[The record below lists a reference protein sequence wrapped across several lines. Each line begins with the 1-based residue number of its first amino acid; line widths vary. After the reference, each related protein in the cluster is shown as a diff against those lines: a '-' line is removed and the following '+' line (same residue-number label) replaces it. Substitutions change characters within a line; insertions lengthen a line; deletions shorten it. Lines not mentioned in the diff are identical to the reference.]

1 MNNGLRNCLRV
12 SVILLALAAPS
23 AWPAN
28 AQSVPPPA
36 SLSDR
41 IQQIMNRP
49 EFAHANFGMEFM
61 SLKSG
66 KVVYAVNPQKMFV
79 PASNTKIFTEGTLLA
94 KLGSDYRFHT
104 SIYRTGLIDSKGQ
117 LKGDLI
123 LVASGDPNLSN
134 RVQPDGTLSFQ
145 DDDHSYGGPPVAGDP
160 LVVIKEMAK
169 QVAAKGIRVVEGR
182 VLVDTSLMPDG
193 PRETGSGAVV
203 SSIVVNDNLID
214 LVAKPGVKPGDPVV
228 FSPSPETSYVK
239 FVNHLTT
246 TAANTPPTFRDPDVT
261 TNPDGSI
268 VAVLT
273 GSLPLNAAPVV
284 ADFPVPSPTLFAQTV
299 FCEALAEQGIRIEP
313 AKHAA
318 APVFADLARHYTAEN
333 RVAEHISPPLSQEI
347 KVTLKVSQNLHAEL
361 SLRLIGAL
369 VAKDTT
375 DSVRAGFRAENEF
388 LQGAHLD
395 LAGAS
400 QADGAGGDP
409 GDAFSPDFACHYL
422 AYWSRRPDFRTFFEA
437 LPILG
442 KDGTLSDI
450 QVNSPAA
457 GHVFAKT
464 GTLRSRDRLNENVWL
479 RGKALSGYI
488 DTVSGERLAFAAYV
502 NNVSLPPDS
511 DSADRIAGQALGEIA
526 AAAYSAPIESSYD
539 LIIRNGHV
547 IDGTGN
553 PWYAADVGIRGD
565 RIVAIGD
572 LSAQHATREIDAT
585 GRVVAPGFID
595 MLGQSETALLVD
607 NRSLSKL
614 SQGITTEIT
623 GENATVFPQS
633 DKTLAAMKP
642 MLDAYKFHLDWTTL
656 DGYFRRLEK
665 QGTPLNLGTYV
676 GSAQLRAAVIGYEDR
691 PPTPEELKQME
702 ALAAQAMKD
711 GALGVSSALVYPPNT
726 YAKTDELIAL
736 ARIAG
741 EYGGMYASHIRSEGT
756 TEMQA
761 LDEAIQIGR
770 EAHVPVEIFHLKVMG
785 KAHWGTMKDV
795 IAKIQAARDDGIDV
809 AANMYPYVAGSTAL
823 ASALPPWVAD
833 GGRGKMIARLKDPE
847 ARARIKRD
855 LAEEHP
861 DWENFYLDSGG
872 PSGIL
877 IAATHA
883 PALQQ
888 FEGKTLADVAA
899 AWKESP
905 MDALMDFVLA
915 DPGRTDTIYFIA
927 SEDDLKL
934 GLSQPWTSIG
944 LDYSEMSLDGPLHEA
959 HGHPR
964 AFGSMPRFLGHYVRD
979 EHLMPLET
987 AIRKMTS
994 LPAQREHLQDRG
1006 ILAVG
1011 NFADIVVFDPATI
1024 IDHATYTQ
1032 PDLLSTGVDDTIVNG
1047 QIEYDRGKLTG
1058 IAAGRAL
1065 RGRGWQGAGALDPAR

>member
-1 MNNGLRNCLRV
+1 LQCCLA
-12 SVILLALAAPS
+12 LLAIAGVSTRPARGQSAPAVSLAE
-23 AWPAN
+23 
-28 AQSVPPPA
+28 
-36 SLSDR
+36 R
-41 IQQIMNRP
+41 IQQVTDRP
-49 EFAHANFGMEFM
+49 EFAHANFGIEII
-61 SLKSG
+61 SLDSG
-66 KVVYAVNPQKMFV
+66 KIVYAMNPQKMFV

-94 KLGSDYRFHT
+94 KLGPDYRFHT
-104 SIYRTGLIDSKGQ
+104 SIYRTGPIDSKGR

-145 DDDHSYGGPPVAGDP
+145 DDDHSYGGPAVAGDP
-160 LVVIKEMAK
+160 LAVIKAMAK
-169 QVAAKGIRVVEGR
+169 DVAAKGIREIEGR
-182 VLVDTSLMPDG
+182 VLIDTSLLPDG
-193 PRETGSGAVV
+193 PRETGSGVV
-203 SSIVVNDNLID
+203 ISSIVVNDNLID
-214 LVAKPGVKPGDPVV
+214 LTAKSGAKPGDPVILAV
-228 FSPSPETSYVK
+228 SPETSYAK

-246 TAANTPPTFRDPDVT
+246 TAANTPPSFRDPDVT
-261 TNPDGSI
+261 TNADGTV

-273 GSLPLNAAPVV
+273 GSLPLKAPPVA
-284 ADFPVPSPTLFAQTV
+284 ADFPVPSPTLFAQAALS
-299 FCEALAEQGIRIEP
+299 EALAADGIQIKP
-313 AKHAA
+313 PKHAA
-318 APVFADLARHYTAEN
+318 PPVSADLSRNYTSEN
-333 RVAEHISPPLSQEI
+333 RLGEHVSPPLSEEI

-361 SLRLIGAL
+361 GLRLIGAL
-369 VAKDTT
+369 VAKDTA
-375 DSVRAGFRAENEF
+375 DSERAGFRVEHEF
-388 LQGAHLD
+388 LQSAHLD

-422 AYWSRRPDFRTFFEA
+422 AYWAQRPDFKVFFNA
-437 LPILG
+437 LPVLG

-488 DTVSGERLAFAAYV
+488 NTSSGERLAFAAYV

-526 AAAYSAPIESSYD
+526 AAIYSAPIESSYD
-539 LIIRNGHV
+539 LIIRNGHI

-553 PWYAADVGIRGD
+553 PWYAADVGVRGD

-572 LSAQHATREIDAT
+572 LSGQHAAREIDAT
-585 GRVVAPGFID
+585 GRVVTPGFID
-595 MLGQSETALLVD
+595 MLGQSEQALLLD

-614 SQGITTEIT
+614 SQGITSEIT

-633 DKTLAAMKP
+633 EKTLAAMKP

-691 PPTPEELKQME
+691 PPTPAELQQME

-736 ARIAG
+736 ARVAAQ
-741 EYGGMYASHIRSEGT
+741 YGGMYASHIRSEGT

-761 LDEAIQIGR
+761 LDEAIRIGR
-770 EAHVPVEIFHLKVMG
+770 EAHLPVEIFHLKVMG

-795 IAKIQAARDDGIDV
+795 IAKIQAARDSGVDV
-809 AANMYPYVAGSTAL
+809 AANIYPYVAGSTAL

-833 GGRGKMIARLKDPE
+833 GGRQKMIARLKDPGD
-847 ARARIKRD
+847 RARIKRD
-855 LAEEHP
+855 LAAENP

-877 IAATHA
+877 IASTHA

-934 GLSQPWTSIG
+934 GLEQPWTSIG
-944 LDYSEMSLDGPLHEA
+944 LDYSEMSLDGPLYEP

-964 AFGSMPRFLGHYVRD
+964 AWGSMPRFLGHYVRD

-987 AIRKMTS
+987 AIRKITS
-994 LPAQREHLQDRG
+994 LPAEREHLQGRG

-1011 NFADIVVFDPATI
+1011 KFADIVVFDPATI

-1032 PDLLSTGVDDTIVNG
+1032 PDLISTGVDDTIVNG
-1047 QIEYDRGKLTG
+1047 QIEYDHGKLTG

-1065 RGRGWQGAGALDPAR
+1065 RGRGWQRAPDFQPRR